1 MTVEKEHVYRLEDR
15 DGDGLA
21 DFSQLVVEDFHDEVT
36 DVAGAVLADGNNL
49 FVGVGPDMWRIED
62 RNGDGLADFKESISH
77 GYGVHVGFGGH
88 GMSGLIKGPDG
99 RIYWGIGDIGFNGV
113 GPDGRKWERSE
124 EHTYELQ
131 SLMRNSSAVFC

>member
-77 GYGVHVGFGGH
+77 GYGVHVGFGGN

-99 RIYWGIGDIGFNGV
+99 RIYWGTSDIGFNGGGPERARERRV
-113 GPDGRKWERSE
+113 GKKGVS
-124 EHTYELQ
+124 
-131 SLMRNSSAVFC
+131 

>member
-1 MTVEKEHVYRLEDR
+1 
-15 DGDGLA
+15 
-21 DFSQLVVEDFHDEVT
+21 
-36 DVAGAVLADGNNL
+36 
-49 FVGVGPDMWRIED
+49 MWRIDD

-113 GPDGRKWERSE
+113 GPDGRKWEYPNQGVIVRANPCGRSDE
-124 EHTYELQ
+124 RRVGKECASPCRSRWWPQHYKKK
-131 SLMRNSSAVFC
+131 